1 MPINNNLEPV
11 KLPASLG
18 LNEKIN
24 TEFVDH
30 LDEIQVTLTN
40 SPSFDDLCDYLPAF
54 VSATW
59 AEEPFHLQD
68 LSDIEKAE
76 IIHKIFIGKLLPTAL
91 ETIGLTFALEGIDTQ
106 FVTHL
111 CRHRAFSL
119 SAQCTGDRNQRNDAA
134 VIPGPVMNSPEFLER
149 WKYAVNLSKQLY
161 ADMVDSKKISI
172 MDARHILPK
181 CLKTFYFVRGNIKD
195 ILGFIR
201 QRTDKQIQPTEDNVV
216 AYMMWLEILK
226 EYPVLVDI
234 IDIHTPA
241 RYYINTARTGTGTN
255 LYYPDK
261 DSDLFEYNKNDFL
274 YKCTRDELNGTEDRG
289 KESTFTEIINFIDS
303 EISHIRKQAY
313 IEYPFLKDVS
323 K

>member
-1 MPINNNLEPV
+1 MPINNNLKPV
-11 KLPASLG
+11 SLPASLG

-24 TEFVDH
+24 TKFIDH
-30 LDEIQVTLTN
+30 LNAIKVTLTN
-40 SPSFDDLCDYLPAF
+40 SPSFDSLCDYLPEF

-59 AEEPFHLQD
+59 AQEPFHLKNLTD
-68 LSDIEKAE
+68 LEKAE
-76 IIHKIFIGKLLPTAL
+76 MIHKIFMGKLLPTAL

-111 CRHRAFSL
+111 CRHRTFSL
-119 SAQCTGDRNQRNDAA
+119 SAQCTGDRNQRDDDAI
-134 VIPGPVMNSPEFLER
+134 IPGPVLNSPEYLKR
-149 WKYAVNLSKQLY
+149 WKKLVNDSKQLY
-161 ADMVDSKKISI
+161 ADMVDSNKISI

-181 CLKTFYFVRGNIKD
+181 CLKTFYFARGNIKD

-201 QRTDKQIQPTEDNVV
+201 QRTDKQIQPTEDNVI

-226 EYPVLVDI
+226 EYPVLVDM

-261 DSDLFEYNKNDFL
+261 DSDLFDYNEDDFL
-274 YKCTRDELNGTEDRG
+274 YKCTRDELNGTEGDG
-289 KESTFTEIINFIDS
+289 KESTFSKTIDYIDYEIK
-303 EISHIRKQAY
+303 EIRKQAY
-313 IEYPFLKDVS
+313 IEYPFLKDG
-323 K
+323 

>member
-1 MPINNNLEPV
+1 MPINNSLEPV

-18 LNEKIN
+18 LDKEIN
-24 TEFVDH
+24 TEFIDH
-30 LDEIQVTLTN
+30 LDAIQVTLTN

-59 AEEPFHLQD
+59 AEEPFHLKD
-68 LSDIEKAE
+68 LSEIEKAE

-91 ETIGLTFALEGIDTQ
+91 ETIGLTFAFEGIDTQ

-119 SAQCTGDRNQRNDAA
+119 SAQCTGDRNQRNDSA
-134 VIPGPVMNSPEFLER
+134 VVPSPIMNSPEYLER
-149 WKYAVNLSKQLY
+149 WKKLVNDSKQLY

-201 QRTDKQIQPTEDNVV
+201 QRTDKQIQPTEDNVI

-261 DSDLFEYNKNDFL
+261 DSDIFEYNENDFL
-274 YKCTRDELNGTEDRG
+274 YKCPREKLNGTNGDEL
-289 KESTFTEIINFIDS
+289 STFSEIINFVDLQIEDT
-303 EISHIRKQAY
+303 RKYAY
-313 IEYPFLKDVS
+313 KKYPFLNNDK
-323 K
+323 